1 MKSIFYCSNA
11 HEEIYN
17 NNTRSNFN
25 SYIDIHHIEYL
36 HHDDEIE
43 AAIKSITFDE
53 KTTVAI
59 HKKYTKPNIVIKH
72 EIDSIQYHIIKQY
85 YEDIGGLKQIFS
97 TPDLSKSIDYVIL
110 DDGIGNLVIYEEEE
124 NKSNFCNLQIVT
136 STYVMHNLF
145 LHDVDIFSETELIH
159 YLNNTLKSVSLSSTR
174 LTRMSKDLL
183 EMSKDGTTYLK
194 SVEYDIYIE
203 GELGNILNLGSISV
217 KVHSGKSLKD
227 IFRWIKVKKITD
239 FFANKYISAVLNHQQ
254 EIQYYKVRKRMKSKK
269 INMKSF
275 KNEKSYG
282 IKSNISD
289 SIVRNAGYDNIIS
302 LFVGNRSNDVIHVEF
317 KNPTFLSTR
326 TELLSRASFQ
336 IIEVDTDTTPHF
348 AVGSPTY
355 IQVVVRKRIMGKKFN
370 IFLDSSC
377 EKSKTIYPENT
388 ATSFTIELPER
399 LTFNKHWQVTMKSLF
414 LSNNIHNVSNCWM
427 MYYQSTEGKGT
438 KYKDGYKVLHSVKL
452 ALKEGNYSTI
462 DSVLNDLSKQ
472 MLNAKLPISIQEQE
486 GKVKIRCKTF
496 IQSETF
502 LEIELSQDLA
512 SILGFI
518 KPPERFRIIK
528 LNEYQE
534 KIAPYEADVFIT
546 YPKNLIIG
554 CDVVD
559 NTIFGGEYVKLLKMV
574 TNTEHSSSNIL
585 TFEFL
590 QNEYIDLNVKEFK
603 SIQIAI
609 MDVTGNSVKTDNS
622 TPTRL
627 QLMFSTV

>member
-1 MKSIFYCSNA
+1 
-11 HEEIYN
+11 
-17 NNTRSNFN
+17 
-25 SYIDIHHIEYL
+25 
-36 HHDDEIE
+36 
-43 AAIKSITFDE
+43 
-53 KTTVAI
+53 
-59 HKKYTKPNIVIKH
+59 
-72 EIDSIQYHIIKQY
+72 
-85 YEDIGGLKQIFS
+85 
-97 TPDLSKSIDYVIL
+97 
-110 DDGIGNLVIYEEEE
+110 
-124 NKSNFCNLQIVT
+124 
-136 STYVMHNLF
+136 
-145 LHDVDIFSETELIH
+145 
-159 YLNNTLKSVSLSSTR
+159 
-174 LTRMSKDLL
+174 
-183 EMSKDGTTYLK
+183 
-194 SVEYDIYIE
+194 
-203 GELGNILNLGSISV
+203 
-217 KVHSGKSLKD
+217 
-227 IFRWIKVKKITD
+227 
-239 FFANKYISAVLNHQQ
+239 
-254 EIQYYKVRKRMKSKK
+254 
-269 INMKSF
+269 MKSF
-275 KNEKSYG
+275 KNEKLYG

-302 LFVGNRSNDVIHVEF
+302 LFVGNRSNDVVHVEF
-317 KNPTFLSTR
+317 KNPTFFSTR

-388 ATSFTIELPER
+388 ATSFRIELPER

-438 KYKDGYKVLHSVKL
+438 IYKDGYKVLHSVKL
-452 ALKEGNYSTI
+452 TLEEGKYSTI
-462 DSVLNDLSKQ
+462 DSVLNNLSKQ
-472 MLNAKLPISIQEQE
+472 MLDAKLPISIQEQE
-486 GKVKIRCKTF
+486 GKVKIRCKSI

-502 LEIELSQDLA
+502 LEIEMSQDLA

-518 KPPERFRIIK
+518 KPLERFRIIK

-574 TNTEHSSSNIL
+574 TNTEYSSSNIL
-585 TFEFL
+585 SFEFL
-590 QNEYIDLNVKEFK
+590 QNEYVDLNVKEFK

-609 MDVTGNSVKTDNS
+609 MDVTGNSVKTDSS